1 MSVTSGGTAPNGC
14 SAGGRS
20 AGSAGSAGIVMTLS
34 TFHSVAVAVP
44 APDRRGQVLG
54 RDHHAD
60 EAPGRVRVVRGAQL
74 QHHLVLVAEVDA
86 SAGGGRLARSQK
98 CRRWPYLLPSSSS
111 GTTPSS
117 IIDGVP
123 HSLVI
128 SVFWLRCHQAS

>member
-20 AGSAGSAGIVMTLS
+20 AGSAGSAGMVITLS
-34 TFHSVAVAVP
+34 AVQLVAVAVP
-44 APDRRGQVLG
+44 APHRRGQVLG
-54 RDHHAD
+54 RDHDAD
-60 EAPGRVRVVRGAQL
+60 EPPRRVRVVGRAQL
-74 QHHLVLVAEVDA
+74 QHHLVLGAEVDA
-86 SAGGGRLARSQK
+86 SAGAGPSARSQK
-98 CRRWPYLLPSSSS
+98 CSAWPYFWPSSSS
-111 GTTPSS
+111 GTSPSS

>member
-20 AGSAGSAGIVMTLS
+20 SVSAGSAGIVITLS
-34 TFHSVAVAVP
+34 TANSSPSRYQRHTDADRSSVLTTTPTNPQVASGSCAGP
-44 APDRRGQVLG
+44 
-54 RDHHAD
+54 
-60 EAPGRVRVVRGAQL
+60 QL
-74 QHHLVLVAEVDA
+74 QHHLVLRPEVDPLQV
-86 SAGGGRLARSQK
+86 LALGEVPEVQ
-98 CRRWPYLLPSSSS
+98 CVAVLLPPSSSS